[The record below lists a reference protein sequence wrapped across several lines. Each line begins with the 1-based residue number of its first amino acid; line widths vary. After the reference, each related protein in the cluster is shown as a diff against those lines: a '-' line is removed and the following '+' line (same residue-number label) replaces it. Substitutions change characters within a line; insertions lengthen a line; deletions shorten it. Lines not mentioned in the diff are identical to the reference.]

1 MAEPKKRKIDP
12 SNGGGTTEAGDR
24 LGAWLTTLNEAYGMP
39 FPAEIGRVWALA
51 CEEKSK
57 DPLTAFDSLGVRLVG
72 PFEFLHGKLDSA
84 SVHLHMQWR
93 FKFDPPE
100 TLTVLTDSS
109 TNRPSKHWCY
119 HRDDPAKLPSMI
131 TSGTLGIP
139 LVFRS
144 CSENLSTASIL
155 WAATNQGL
163 PPSGTLL
170 PTRNTKNAK
179 LEALFA
185 EAAKKE
191 GVNLSSAAAT
201 KKARDKAVVAT
212 TMNRLGLVVPYNK
225 ETEVGYRECALS
237 DAEMKSLISKM
248 NAGTASD
255 ADLDSFDDV
264 SRFVDIANDEG
275 DYGHGLEVGT
285 NYFCLAKPNTRPH
298 NEAKRVLKVAYMLLS
313 RPICEEVIQLHM
325 DYRNNP
331 SNPP

>member
-131 TSGTLGIP
+131 TSGTLESYTHHLEAP
-139 LVFRS
+139 SLLAFLWQ
-144 CSENLSTASIL
+144 LS
-155 WAATNQGL
+155 AAK
-163 PPSGTLL
+163 
-170 PTRNTKNAK
+170 KNAK

-331 SNPP
+331 SNPPVCRNYKKPAPSP